1 MFETAENEHVK
12 EVLKINKG
20 EWFRKIFYALN
31 ATKDMLPI
39 NAKQMK
45 KMMKQM
51 GIEMEEIE
59 AKEVIIRTSTE
70 ELIFRNPSVTKI
82 SAKGVETFQVVG
94 SYEIVK
100 LTPQISEE
108 DVKLVMEQTNVDE
121 ERARK
126 ALLEANGDIAEAIM
140 KLKK

>member
-1 MFETAENEHVK
+1 MF
-12 EVLKINKG
+12 
-20 EWFRKIFYALN
+20 
-31 ATKDMLPI
+31 PI

-59 AKEVIIRTSTE
+59 AKEVIIKTSTE

-94 SYEIVK
+94 SYEVLKIA
-100 LTPQISEE
+100 PQISDE
-108 DVKLVMEQTNVDE
+108 DVKLVMEQANVDAE
-121 ERARK
+121 TARK
-126 ALLEANGDIAEAIM
+126 ALIEANGDIAEAIM
-140 KLKK
+140 KLQK

>member
-1 MFETAENEHVK
+1 MF
-12 EVLKINKG
+12 
-20 EWFRKIFYALN
+20 
-31 ATKDMLPI
+31 PI

-59 AKEVIIRTSTE
+59 AKEVIIKTSTE

-94 SYEIVK
+94 SYEVIK
-100 LTPQISEE
+100 IAAQISDE
-108 DVKLVMEQTNVDE
+108 DVKLVMEQANVDAE
-121 ERARK
+121 TARK
-126 ALLEANGDIAEAIM
+126 ALIEANGDIAEAIM
-140 KLKK
+140 QLQK